1 MCSNDSLL
9 KPLYRNEVE
18 LIKNAQEGVKN
29 MDFEVTNMALRS
41 YWMTMGKFFE
51 FSKPQF
57 SQLLWMRIPIS
68 PELL

>member
-1 MCSNDSLL
+1 
-9 KPLYRNEVE
+9 
-18 LIKNAQEGVKN
+18 

-57 SQLLWMRIPIS
+57 SQLLWSYYKHQVWYCM
-68 PELL
+68 